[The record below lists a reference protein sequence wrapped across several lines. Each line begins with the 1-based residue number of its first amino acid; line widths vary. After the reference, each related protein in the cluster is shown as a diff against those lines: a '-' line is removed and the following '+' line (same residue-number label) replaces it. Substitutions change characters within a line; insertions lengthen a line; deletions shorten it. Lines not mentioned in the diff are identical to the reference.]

1 VIRTL
6 TLIWPLL
13 AVLPGTPARA
23 ALAAEAFVRIG
34 ASVLQVEAPQARGGF
49 SLGSGV
55 VVGNGRVVTNC
66 HVTRGADEIRV
77 VQGGLRWRAQAKAN
91 DLDHDL
97 CLLDVPGLPAP
108 PVDRRAGA
116 ALAVG
121 QPVTALGYTGGI
133 GMQNSAGEVVSLHRL
148 DGASV
153 VQCSNWFSSGAS
165 GGGLFDDDGRLVG
178 VLTFRLR
185 GANAHAFAAPVEWV
199 QALIDG
205 AGRGAF
211 TPIAPLDEQALP
223 YWQKPGADQ
232 PHFLRAAA
240 LLRDDRWAE
249 LETTARAWLRD
260 DAGDGEPWYFL
271 GVSLERQ
278 GRPAQA
284 RQALECS
291 LTLEPARESAWLLLA
306 PLYERLGLTVAAN
319 AVRAR
324 LVATVKG
331 RPAATEEQPMQP
343 CATRLE

>member
-1 VIRTL
+1 
-6 TLIWPLL
+6 
-13 AVLPGTPARA
+13 
-23 ALAAEAFVRIG
+23 
-34 ASVLQVEAPQARGGF
+34 
-49 SLGSGV
+49 
-55 VVGNGRVVTNC
+55 
-66 HVTRGADEIRV
+66 
-77 VQGGLRWRAQAKAN
+77 
-91 DLDHDL
+91 
-97 CLLDVPGLPAP
+97 
-108 PVDRRAGA
+108 
-116 ALAVG
+116 
-121 QPVTALGYTGGI
+121 VTALGYTGGI

-185 GANAHAFAAPVEWV
+185 GANAYAFAAPVEWV

-211 TPIAPLDEQALP
+211 TPAAPLDEQSLP

-249 LETTARAWLRD
+249 LEATARDWLRN

-291 LTLEPARESAWLLLA
+291 LTLEPARESAWLVLA
-306 PLYERLGLTVAAN
+306 PLYEQLGLTAAAN

-331 RPAATEEQPMQP
+331 RPATNEEQPMQP
-343 CATRLE
+343 CATRFE